1 MKEFV
6 MSFEGFSLRYLFK
19 EDEWNGND
27 ELDEEDED
35 IWEEEDDE
43 LDKEDWDEDLED
55 EEDEEAKPLN

>member
-6 MSFEGFSLRYLFK
+6 MSFEGFSLRYLSK

>member
-1 MKEFV
+1 
-6 MSFEGFSLRYLFK
+6 MSFEGFSLRYLSK

-35 IWEEEDDE
+35 IWEEEDE
-43 LDKEDWDEDLED
+43 EDWDEDLED